1 MSIVDLLALFA
12 DPASLKELTVSQKM
26 VASLATTLLGM
37 GITFLALISLQIVIT
52 LMARFVPKGAT
63 VKEKVSEGA
72 DVKEISG
79 NKAEDECSQEV
90 VAAISVSLAVL
101 LQRSPRDLVIKN
113 IRKVE
118 ETAPVWSKV
127 GLVEQTD
134 KYL

>member
-37 GITFLALISLQIVIT
+37 GITFLALIALQIVIT
-52 LMARFVPKGAT
+52 LMARFVA
-63 VKEKVSEGA
+63 ESR
-72 DVKEISG
+72 DVKNQEPTEREVPVER
-79 NKAEDECSQEV
+79 AEEEFSQEV
-90 VAAISVSLAVL
+90 VAAISVSLAVM
-101 LQRSPRDLVIKN
+101 LQCPPTGLVIKN

-118 ETAPVWSKV
+118 DTAPVWSKA
-127 GLVEQTD
+127 GMIEQTD